1 LPVFLSD
8 VIDKALPRAV
18 DDVVARILGA
28 TVVAARAGGH
38 HGIASWGR
46 FGGHLTEP
54 LLVLACHEKA
64 SGALIVTEEEAERV
78 LLVAPGRIV
87 GSASNVLFERLGRI
101 LYQAEVLTH
110 EDSERLI
117 AIEEQEGDVALL
129 DWLPADVLAWASAR
143 RVEAVAAALPYIR
156 KGHFVLIDGEVDLRG
171 FPGLDLAPG
180 GIGREASRLYDA
192 WRHGTN
198 DGGSEPVRRADTP
211 APIPGPLRPR
221 RTRDEEVDD
230 ILRRIREADLGF
242 K

>member
-1 LPVFLSD
+1 MFLSD
-8 VIDKALPRAV
+8 VIDKALSRAV
-18 DDVVARILGA
+18 DEVVARILGA
-28 TVVAARAGGH
+28 SVVPAWGDGRH
-38 HGIASWGR
+38 KIASWGR
-46 FGGHLTEP
+46 FGGHLTAP
-54 LLVLACHEKA
+54 LLTLACHEKA
-64 SGALIVTEEEAERV
+64 SGALVVTEEEAERV
-78 LLVAPGRIV
+78 LLVAPGAIV

-117 AIEEQEGDVALL
+117 AIEEKEGDVALL
-129 DWLPADVLAWASAR
+129 DWLPADVLAWVNAR

-156 KGHFVLIDGEVDLRG
+156 KGHFVLIDGALDLRG
-171 FPGLDLAPG
+171 LPSLDLAPG
-180 GIGREASRLYDA
+180 GVAREACRLYDA

-198 DGGSEPVRRADTP
+198 EEGREAPRRADTP
-211 APIPGPLRPR
+211 APIPGPLQPR